1 MENYINIVLIVIIVI
16 IIYYI
21 YKYYIQSKDN
31 NIINKFTNTTN
42 IASETTSGKPKNITS
57 GIIISRSQKESLI
70 PNNISQQDQLIEL
83 NRLIQSAR
91 DIPSAQTH
99 PKDEIIISKGPIVT
113 RISSELSFQNQVNHV
128 EYIVRNLILEPPLQ
142 ITELKDISQVGTSA
156 KVTSAPDE
164 DTKFFVEAKVTSAPV
179 EAKVTSAPVEAKVS
193 IGTKENIESEIF
205 ISAGRRQ
212 KELLIPSNISQQE
225 QIIELNRKIQMA
237 RNRRPI
243 PTTNDEIVISKGPMA
258 TVISPHLSFQNQLNY
273 IEYIVRHLIL
283 DPIPASKQL
292 PPQFQPATTQAQ
304 APIQAPTQA
313 PTPAPAITPNNENE
327 YNNNTETREYFLN
340 TTQTQSSIG
349 STNRYKNNNLSICG
363 IGISKN
369 NNMQL

>member
-16 IIYYI
+16 IYYI
-21 YKYYIQSKDN
+21 YKYYIQSKDD

-42 IASETTSGKPKNITS
+42 IASNTTSSKSNNITS
-57 GIIISRSQKESLI
+57 GIIISRAQKESLI

-91 DIPSAQTH
+91 NIPSAQTQTIN
-99 PKDEIIISKGPIVT
+99 EIIISKGPIVT
-113 RISSELSFQNQVNHV
+113 RISPELSFQNQVNHV

-142 ITELKDISQVGTSA
+142 ITELKDISQIGTSTE
-156 KVTSAPDE
+156 VTSAP
-164 DTKFFVEAKVTSAPV
+164 VEAKVTSEQV
-179 EAKVTSAPVEAKVS
+179 GTSAKVTSAPVEAKVS

-205 ISAGRRQ
+205 ISSGRRQ

-237 RNRRPI
+237 RNRPSNQ
-243 PTTNDEIVISKGPMA
+243 TTNDNEIIISKGPI
-258 TVISPHLSFQNQLNY
+258 VIRISPELSFQNQVNHV
-273 IEYIVRHLIL
+273 EYIVRHLIL
-283 DPIPASKQL
+283 DPIPAFQ
-292 PPQFQPATTQAQ
+292 PTTPQFQPATTQAQ
-304 APIQAPTQA
+304 AQAPATQTQA
-313 PTPAPAITPNNENE
+313 PATQAQAPAPNNENK
-327 YNNNTETREYFLN
+327 YDNNTEGREYFLN

-369 NNMQL
+369 NNMLL